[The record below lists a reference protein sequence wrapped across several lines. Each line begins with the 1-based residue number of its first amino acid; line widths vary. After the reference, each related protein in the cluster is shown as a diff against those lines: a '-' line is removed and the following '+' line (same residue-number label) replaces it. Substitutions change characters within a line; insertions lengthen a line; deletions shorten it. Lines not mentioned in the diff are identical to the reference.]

1 MHSLWNTYALNPW
14 FADHVWWWSWKWLL
28 GWHCNWWHFDKKWNM
43 CFSNHLS
50 DYANDRIHSV
60 LSYVFFSLHRYTY
73 RLLLNGQIFSKLLP
87 SYNDDCMI
95 HMYTFKYLDLIWTHC
110 KNDNYAKVFN
120 TYSHALG
127 CSSNDH
133 FSVSWSVIVL
143 KIIYMYVCICTIRC
157 LFNE

>member
-14 FADHVWWWSWKWLL
+14 FVDHVWWWSWKWLL

-60 LSYVFFSLHRYTY
+60 LSYVYFSLHRYM
-73 RLLLNGQIFSKLLP
+73 LNGHIFSKLLP

-95 HMYTFKYLDLIWTHC
+95 HIHLNILIWFEHIAYMIVMKSIQHIFSHLRLLFQWTFQCFLICHC
-110 KNDNYAKVFN
+110 VKVHL
-120 TYSHALG
+120 YS
-127 CSSNDH
+127 
-133 FSVSWSVIVL
+133 
-143 KIIYMYVCICTIRC
+143 YMYMY
-157 LFNE
+157 N